1 MLGKRETTR
10 YVGHRD
16 FQTGY
21 IVIWLY
27 YNIGDIFAIIII
39 SSEIKVKKQSKNF
52 ESSKR
57 KDLSHTR
64 EPPVRLTV
72 ELVEWLKQ

>member
-39 SSEIKVKKQSKNF
+39 SSEIKVKKQ
-52 ESSKR
+52 R
-57 KDLSHTR
+57 I
-64 EPPVRLTV
+64 
-72 ELVEWLKQ
+72 LKAAKEKTCHIQGNPL